1 MAVVYC
7 NFIDHKRRM
16 QKIQRTPIK
25 TLRKTFKYF
34 TPMENHSSSAFFV
47 SNFAMQKG
55 NKPICKALIDKLIQ
69 TFQNIL
75 CRNQPFCHSERSEE
89 SRAHTRGCIRDF
101 SLRSTTRH
109 RRYAPLDDK
118 ISHVEIDDTVK
129 RSTVDSLGR
138 KNIALFVN
146 ESGLYALILLPS
158 ADGNSSLCDV
168 CVCIQ
173 IGLHLVCK
181 C

>member
-75 CRNQPFCHSERSEE
+75 CRNRLNCH
-89 SRAHTRGCIRDF
+89 
-101 SLRSTTRH
+101 STTRH